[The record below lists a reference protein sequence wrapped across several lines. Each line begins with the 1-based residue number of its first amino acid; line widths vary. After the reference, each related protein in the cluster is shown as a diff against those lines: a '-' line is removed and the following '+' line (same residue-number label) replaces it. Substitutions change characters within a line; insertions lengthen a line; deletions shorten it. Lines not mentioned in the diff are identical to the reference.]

1 MQTERLL
8 LKIALSTIYSLS
20 LKEKINLAKSLD
32 NLHDLALHSSIETIE
47 AKIGRPLLAK
57 SWNPEENARLAR
69 AAFSRM
75 NALGISC
82 VFFDEKEF
90 PSMLRE
96 INDPPYALFFR
107 GDLKILEGNCV
118 SVVGTRKITGGAK
131 IAAHDFSYDAASDG
145 TTVISGLALGVDGE
159 AHRGALDAFFDG
171 KTSVAKTAAV
181 LAGGVDNIYPVRHKK
196 IAAQI
201 LQNGGC
207 ILSESAPGIPSEK
220 WRFVQRNR
228 ICAGLSRATL
238 VIQAPPGSGSLIT
251 ADFALGYNRELLFHE
266 ACFSDEA
273 NAISKMVRANLAG
286 KEGSAARKKIEAN
299 CERYVSDGAEIV
311 KSYKDFC
318 EKISSV
324 PGMKNSDATRELF

>member
-20 LKEKINLAKSLD
+20 TKEKINLSKSLD
-32 NLHDLALHSSIETIE
+32 NLRDLALHSSIDTIE
-47 AKIGRPLLAK
+47 AKIGRGISAK
-57 SWNPEENARLAR
+57 SWNPEENARLSK
-69 AAFSRM
+69 AALSRM

-82 VFFDEKEF
+82 VFFDEDEF

-96 INDPPYALFFR
+96 ISDPPYALFFR
-107 GDLKILEGNCV
+107 GDLKVLDGNCV

-131 IAAHDFSYDAASDG
+131 RAAHDFAYDAACDG
-145 TTVISGLALGVDGE
+145 TTVVSGLALGVDGE

-181 LAGGVDNIYPVRHKK
+181 LAGGVDEIYPVRHKK

-207 ILSESAPGIPSEK
+207 VLSESAPGVPSEK

-228 ICAGLSRATL
+228 ICAGLSRATV
-238 VIQAPPGSGSLIT
+238 VIQAPPGSGALIT

-273 NAISKMVRANLAG
+273 NAISKMVRLSLAG

-299 CERYVSDGAEIV
+299 CERYVNDGAEIV

-318 EKISSV
+318 ERISSA
-324 PGMKNSDATRELF
+324 PGVKIPDEARGLF

>member
-1 MQTERLL
+1 MRTERLL
-8 LKIALSTIYSLS
+8 LKIALSTISSLS
-20 LKEKINLAKSLD
+20 LKEKINLEKSLD
-32 NLHDLALHSSIETIE
+32 NLHDLALHSSIEAIE
-47 AKIGRPLLAK
+47 AKIGRRLSAK
-57 SWNPEENARLAR
+57 SWNLGECARLAK

-82 VFFDEKEF
+82 VFFDEKDF
-90 PSMLRE
+90 PEMLRE

-107 GDLKILEGNCV
+107 GDLKVLEGNCV
-118 SVVGTRKITGGAK
+118 SVVGTRKITRGAK
-131 IAAHDFSYDAASDG
+131 IAAHDFAYDAATDG
-145 TTVISGLALGVDGE
+145 TTVVSWLALGVDGE

-181 LAGGVDNIYPVRHKK
+181 LAGGVDNVYPACHKK
-196 IAAQI
+196 IASQM

-207 ILSESAPGIPSEK
+207 ILSESAPGVPAEK
-220 WRFVQRNR
+220 WRFVRRNR
-228 ICAGLSRATL
+228 ICAGLSRATV
-238 VIQAPPGSGSLIT
+238 VIQAPPGSGALIT
-251 ADFALGYNRELLFHE
+251 ADFALGYNRDLVFHE

-318 EKISSV
+318 EKNSSA
-324 PGMKNSDATRELF
+324 PGIKNSAEARELF

>member
-1 MQTERLL
+1 MRTERLL
-8 LKIALSTIYSLS
+8 LKIALSTISSLS
-20 LKEKINLAKSLD
+20 LKEKINLEKSLD
-32 NLHDLALHSSIETIE
+32 NLHDLALHSSMEAIE
-47 AKIGRPLLAK
+47 AEIGRRLSAK
-57 SWNPEENARLAR
+57 SWNLEECARLAK

-82 VFFDEKEF
+82 VFFDEKDF
-90 PSMLRE
+90 PEMLRE

-107 GDLKILEGNCV
+107 GDLKVLEGNCV
-118 SVVGTRKITGGAK
+118 SVVGTRKITNGAK
-131 IAAHDFSYDAASDG
+131 IAAHDFAYDAASDG
-145 TTVISGLALGVDGE
+145 TTVVSGLALGVDGE

-171 KTSVAKTAAV
+171 KASVAKTAAV

-207 ILSESAPGIPSEK
+207 ILSESAPGVPAEK
-220 WRFVQRNR
+220 WRFVRRNR
-228 ICAGLSRATL
+228 ICAGLSRATV
-238 VIQAPPGSGSLIT
+238 VIQAPPGSGALIT
-251 ADFALGYNRELLFHE
+251 ADFALGYNRDLVFHE

-318 EKISSV
+318 EKNSSA
-324 PGMKNSDATRELF
+324 PGIRNSDEARELF

>member
-1 MQTERLL
+1 MRTERLL
-8 LKIALSTIYSLS
+8 LKIALSTISSLS
-20 LKEKINLAKSLD
+20 LKEKINLEKSLD
-32 NLHDLALHSSIETIE
+32 NLHDLALHSSIEAIE
-47 AKIGRPLLAK
+47 AKIGRRLSAR
-57 SWNPEENARLAR
+57 SWNLEECARLAK

-82 VFFDEKEF
+82 VFFDEKDF
-90 PSMLRE
+90 PEMLRE

-107 GDLKILEGNCV
+107 GDLKVLEGNCV
-118 SVVGTRKITGGAK
+118 SVVGTRKITSGAK
-131 IAAHDFSYDAASDG
+131 IAAHDFAYDAATDG
-145 TTVISGLALGVDGE
+145 TTVVSGLALGVDGE

-207 ILSESAPGIPSEK
+207 ILSESAPGVPAEK
-220 WRFVQRNR
+220 WRFVRRNR
-228 ICAGLSRATL
+228 ICAGLSRATV
-238 VIQAPPGSGSLIT
+238 VIQAPPGSGALIT
-251 ADFALGYNRELLFHE
+251 ADFALGYNRDLVFHE

-318 EKISSV
+318 EKNSPA
-324 PGMKNSDATRELF
+324 PGIKNSAEARELF

>member
-8 LKIALSTIYSLS
+8 LKIALSTISSLS

-32 NLHDLALHSSIETIE
+32 NLHDLALHSSIEAIE
-47 AKIGRPLLAK
+47 AKIGRRLSAK
-57 SWNPEENARLAR
+57 AWNPQENARLAK
-69 AAFSRM
+69 AAVSRM

-82 VFFDEKEF
+82 VFFGETEF

-96 INDPPYALFFR
+96 ISDPPYALFFR
-107 GDLKILEGNCV
+107 GDLKIVEGNCV
-118 SVVGTRKITGGAK
+118 SVVGTRKITNGAK
-131 IAAHDFSYDAASDG
+131 VAARGFAYDAACDE

-181 LAGGVDNIYPVRHKK
+181 LAGGVDAVYPVRHKK

-207 ILSESAPGIPSEK
+207 MLSESAPGVPAEK
-220 WRFVQRNR
+220 WRFVRRNR
-228 ICAGLSRATL
+228 ICAGLSRATV

-273 NAISKMVRANLAG
+273 EAISKMVRSNLAG
-286 KEGSAARKKIEAN
+286 SSGSSARKKIEAN
-299 CERYVSDGAEIV
+299 CERYVRDGAEIV
-311 KSYKDFC
+311 KNYRDFC
-318 EKISSV
+318 EKISSA
-324 PGMKNSDATRELF
+324 PGMKISDEARDLF